1 MSVNRRQALLLSG
14 ATLLS
19 GRAVWPEL
27 SVAAST
33 MLTRKIPSS
42 GEAIPVIGLGT
53 SGALDVGDSAEER
66 AAVEQV
72 LRAFFAGG
80 ATLID
85 TAPSY
90 RRAEG
95 VVGDLVAKI
104 KPARSFLAT
113 KVSARGKD
121 AGLEQIRHSFEVLR
135 RPVIDLMQIH
145 SLNDW
150 QTHSATLR
158 EMKSGGKFRYIG
170 ITHSSTSAHADLETV
185 LRAEKWDWV
194 QLNYS
199 IETRAAENRLLP
211 LAEEKGVA
219 VMVNRAFEDG
229 AIFKRVSGKSL
240 PDWAKDFDCT
250 SWGQYFLKY
259 ALSHPAVTCVIPA
272 TANPKHMADNLAA
285 GKGRLP
291 DAKTRAEMVKYFES
305 VA

>member
-1 MSVNRRQALLLSG
+1 MSVDRRQALLLTG
-14 ATLLS
+14 AALLS
-19 GRAVWPEL
+19 GRAAWSE
-27 SVAAST
+27 STAAAST

-53 SGALDVGDSAEER
+53 SGAFDVGESAVER
-66 AAVEQV
+66 APLEEV
-72 LRAFFAGG
+72 LRLFFTSG

-95 VVGDLVAKI
+95 VVGDLVAQI
-104 KPARSFLAT
+104 KPSRSFLAT
-113 KVSARGKD
+113 KVSARGKE
-121 AGLEQIRHSFEVLR
+121 ASLEQLRHSFEVLR

-145 SLNDW
+145 SLSDW

-158 EMKSGGKFRYIG
+158 EMKGQGKFRYIG
-170 ITHSSTSAHADLETV
+170 ITHSRTSSHPELESA

-199 IETRAAENRLLP
+199 IETRDAEDRLLP

-219 VMVNRAFEDG
+219 VMVNRPFEDG
-229 AIFKRVSGKSL
+229 AIFERVSGKPL
-240 PDWAKDFDCT
+240 PEWAKDIDCAT
-250 SWGQYFLKY
+250 WGQFILKY
-259 ALSHPAVTCVIPA
+259 VLSHPAVTCVIPA
-272 TANPKHMADNLAA
+272 TANPKHVADNLAA

-291 DAKTRAEMVKYFES
+291 DAKTRTEMVKYFES
-305 VA
+305 FA

>member
-1 MSVNRRQALLLSG
+1 MSVDRRQVLLLTG
-14 ATLLS
+14 AALLS
-19 GRAVWPEL
+19 GRAAWSE
-27 SVAAST
+27 STAAAST

-53 SGALDVGDSAEER
+53 SGAFDVGDSADER
-66 AAVEQV
+66 AAVEEV
-72 LRAFFAGG
+72 LRLFFAGG

-95 VVGDLVAKI
+95 VIGDLVARI
-104 KPARSFLAT
+104 EPARGFLAT

-121 AGLEQIRHSFEVLR
+121 AGLEQIRNSFKVLR
-135 RPVIDLMQIH
+135 RDVIDLMQIH
-145 SLNDW
+145 SLSDW

-158 EMKSGGKFRYIG
+158 ELKGQGKFRYIG
-170 ITHSSTSAHADLETV
+170 ITHSSTSAHGELESV

-199 IETRAAENRLLP
+199 IETRDAEDRLLP
-211 LAEEKGVA
+211 LAAEKGVA
-219 VMVNRAFEDG
+219 VMVNRPFEDS
-229 AIFKRVSGKSL
+229 AIFERVSSKPL
-240 PDWAKDFDCT
+240 PEWAKDFDCAT
-250 SWGQYFLKY
+250 WGQFFLKY
-259 ALSHPAVTCVIPA
+259 VLSHPAVSCAIPA
-272 TANPKHMADNLAA
+272 TAKPKHMADNLAA

-291 DAKTRAEMVKYFES
+291 DAKMRTEMVKYFES